1 MTELLLHNADV
12 YTMDPARPR
21 SDAVAVRNGRIVGV
35 DASAFGADAQRIDCQ
50 GGVLV
55 PAFIDAHC
63 HLLSYVA
70 SLRSV
75 DCSGARSIAD
85 IQRAIAQRLANMPP
99 GRWVRAFGYEE
110 TSLAE
115 GRHPTR
121 DDLDAAAPAHPVR
134 LIHRSGHA
142 SVLNTLALRELG
154 IAIDSEEPPGASIE
168 RDLDSGEPNGFLI
181 EMEDV
186 IDRAL
191 PRPPY
196 EELANGVRS
205 ASQRLLGAG
214 IVCMQDASHTNGPE
228 EWQLFER
235 LIEDG
240 SLPLDVVLMEGWEHF
255 GALPERTAAGRLRR
269 GPVKI
274 MLHELGGRLSPDEGD
289 LSRIVAE
296 VHLAGGQLAIH
307 AVGEEA
313 VSTAV
318 RVIGEAVR
326 RGPRPGHRH
335 RIEHCSQLP
344 EGLAAQLAQLG
355 IVVVSQPSLVYER
368 GDRYLSLVPQEQHDA
383 LYAFRTLSDAGVHL
397 AASSDAPVTDPRPLA
412 SIAAAAERRT
422 ASGRA
427 LGSHQAVV
435 ALDALGWWTAGAAYA
450 GGPGGRMG
458 SIRPGLR
465 ADLVV
470 LAPNAFELPL
480 EQLRGL
486 SPLRVWRAGTEI

>member
-1 MTELLLHNADV
+1 MTELLLYNADV

-21 SDAVAVRNGRIVGV
+21 AEAVALRDGRIVAV
-35 DASAFGADAQRIDCQ
+35 DASVFGSDAQRIDCY

-63 HLLSYVA
+63 HLLSYA
-70 SLRSV
+70 AGLRSV
-75 DCSGARSIAD
+75 DCSGARSIAEV
-85 IQRAIAQRLANMPP
+85 QRAIAERAATTPP
-99 GRWVRAFGYEE
+99 DRWVRAFGYEE

-115 GRHPTR
+115 GRHPAR
-121 DDLDAAAPAHPVR
+121 ADLDAAAPVHPVR

-142 SVLNTLALRELG
+142 SVLNTLALRQLG

-168 RDLDSGEPNGFLI
+168 RDLDSGEPNGVLI

-191 PRPPY
+191 PRPAY
-196 EELANGVRS
+196 EELANDVRY
-205 ASQRLLGAG
+205 ASQRLLRAG
-214 IVCMQDASHTNGPE
+214 IVCIQDASHTNGPQ

-255 GALPERTAAGRLRR
+255 GTLPEHAAAGRLRR

-274 MLHELGGRLSPDEGD
+274 MLHELGGQLSPGETE
-289 LSRIVAE
+289 LTRIVAQ
-296 VHLAGGQLAIH
+296 VHNAGRQVAIH

-313 VSTAV
+313 VSIAV
-318 RVIGEAVR
+318 RAIGEAVSR
-326 RGPRPGHRH
+326 NPRPGPRH

-344 EGLAAQLAQLG
+344 EGLAAQIAALG

-368 GDRYLSLVPQEQHDA
+368 GDRYLSLVPQGQVDE

-397 AASSDAPVTDPRPLA
+397 AASSDAPVTAPNPLA
-412 SIAAAAERRT
+412 SAAAAVDRQT
-422 ASGRA
+422 ASGRT
-427 LGSHQAVV
+427 LGSRQTV
-435 ALDALGWWTAGAAYA
+435 APLDALAWWTVGAAYA
-450 GGPGGRMG
+450 AALEGEQG

-465 ADLVV
+465 ADLAL
-470 LAPNAFELPL
+470 LAPHALEMPP